1 MVVLLGATATGWNGV
16 FLAEIIHDVRPA
28 EVGLATSGSLM
39 FTYLGI
45 VLGPSLFGALA
56 SATGFPTAYLVMA
69 AAVLLGGMLGIL
81 RRGDPSNMARP
92 GPPLG

>member
-1 MVVLLGATATGWNGV
+1 V
-16 FLAEIIHDVRPA
+16 FLAEIVRDVRPA

-56 SATGFPTAYLVMA
+56 SAVGFPKAYIVMG
-69 AAVLLGGMLGIL
+69 AAVLLGGILGAF
-81 RRGDPSNMARP
+81 RRAGPSGNARARP
-92 GPPLG
+92 SDSLG